1 MSLSRP
7 SQITCEMS
15 VYIGVA
21 IQASKAI
28 GHKTIT
34 DNDLRMALV
43 MDRFSSAEIERE
55 FAAAKAI
62 ADGTS

>member
-1 MSLSRP
+1 MSFSQP
-7 SQITCEMS
+7 SQITCEMG

-28 GHKTIT
+28 GHKKIN
-34 DNDLRMALV
+34 DNDLRMALI

-62 ADGTS
+62 ADGAS